1 MSKVKRTL
9 LLILRLG
16 LAFIAMLVAYMLSL
30 QVVGQTDITLS
41 PEEARQAGIALIFVS
56 LFYSLI
62 LSFII
67 LRSSWYGL
75 KLIGAVFLV
84 QFGVETFMAQI
95 ETLYFNRA
103 VQMSTAVFIS
113 IVAAGVLRASI
124 FAPLAVIIF
133 GKLKKP
139 AQPEEEPVFVVSS
152 DFGKRFLLVTLIYVL
167 IYFLFGYF
175 VAWQWEDTRL
185 YYSGS
190 TAIKPF
196 FVHFQD
202 LFVTEDPFILP
213 FQLLRGAIWT
223 LLAILIIWMIKAK
236 RWEKSLAV
244 AFTFAVL
251 FSLPLGLFPNPIM
264 PPPVARSHFIEIST
278 SMLLFGAIA
287 GWALYS
293 KGRIPQPS

>member
-1 MSKVKRTL
+1 MSKFKKTL
-9 LLILRLG
+9 LLLLRFG
-16 LAFIAMLVAYMLSL
+16 LSFIAMFIAYILSL
-30 QVVGQTDITLS
+30 QVVGQTNMTLT
-41 PEEARQAGIALIFVS
+41 PEQSRQAGIALVFVS
-56 LFYSLI
+56 LFFSLV

-67 LRSSWYGL
+67 LRSPWYGL

-103 VQMSTAVFIS
+103 VQMSAAELFA
-113 IVAAGVLRASI
+113 IVAAGALRALI
-124 FAPLAVIIF
+124 FAPLVVLIF

-139 AQPEEEPVFVVSS
+139 AQTEEEPAAVVSS
-152 DFGKRFLLVTLIYVL
+152 DFGKQFLAVTLIYVL

-175 VAWQWEDTRL
+175 VAWQWEETRL

-196 FVHFQD
+196 LVHFRD
-202 LFVTEDPFILP
+202 LFFSEDPLILP
-213 FQLLRGAIWT
+213 FQILRGALWA
-223 LLAILIIWMIKAK
+223 LLATLIIRMMKAK
-236 RWEKSLAV
+236 RWEKLLTV
-244 AFTFAVL
+244 ALTFAVL

-278 SMLLFGAIA
+278 SMLLFGGIA
-287 GWALYS
+287 GWILAGNERSY
-293 KGRIPQPS
+293 

>member
-1 MSKVKRTL
+1 MSNIKQTL
-9 LLILRLG
+9 ALLVRFG
-16 LAFIAMLVAYMLSL
+16 LSFIAMFIAYILSL
-30 QVVGQTDITLS
+30 QVVGQTDMTLT
-41 PEEARQAGIALIFVS
+41 PEQARQAGVALIFVS
-56 LFYSLI
+56 LIFSLV

-67 LRSSWYGL
+67 LRSPWYGL

-103 VQMSTAVFIS
+103 VQMSAAQLFA
-113 IVAAGVLRASI
+113 IVAAGALRALI
-124 FAPLAVIIF
+124 FAPLAVLIF
-133 GKLKKP
+133 SKLKKP
-139 AQPEEEPVFVVSS
+139 DQPEEEPVAAFSS
-152 DFGKRFLLVTLIYVL
+152 DFGKRFLAVTLIYVL

-175 VAWQWEDTRL
+175 VAWQWEETRL

-196 FVHFQD
+196 LVHFRD
-202 LFVTEDPFILP
+202 LFFSEDPLILP
-213 FQLLRGAIWT
+213 FQILRGALWT
-223 LLAILIIWMIKAK
+223 LLAIVIIRMMKAK
-236 RWEKSLAV
+236 RWEKSLTV

-278 SMLLFGAIA
+278 SMLLFGGIA
-287 GWALYS
+287 GWILAGNERSY
-293 KGRIPQPS
+293 

>member
-103 VQMSTAVFIS
+103 VQMSTAVLIS

-152 DFGKRFLLVTLIYVL
+152 DFGKRFLAVTLIYVL

-175 VAWQWEDTRL
+175 VAWQWEETRL
-185 YYSGS
+185 Y
-190 TAIKPF
+190 
-196 FVHFQD
+196 
-202 LFVTEDPFILP
+202 
-213 FQLLRGAIWT
+213 
-223 LLAILIIWMIKAK
+223 
-236 RWEKSLAV
+236 
-244 AFTFAVL
+244 
-251 FSLPLGLFPNPIM
+251 
-264 PPPVARSHFIEIST
+264 
-278 SMLLFGAIA
+278 
-287 GWALYS
+287 
-293 KGRIPQPS
+293 